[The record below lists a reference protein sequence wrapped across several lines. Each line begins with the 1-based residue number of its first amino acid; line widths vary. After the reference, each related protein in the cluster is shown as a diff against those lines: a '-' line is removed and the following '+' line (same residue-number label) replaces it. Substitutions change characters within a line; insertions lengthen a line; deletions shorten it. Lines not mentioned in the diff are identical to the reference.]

1 MEKINWKQEYI
12 DYMDFLNRDIEDMQE
27 CKTEEEYKNAY
38 KEELENI
45 IAINGV
51 FYLYSNERKLAKL
64 LNIDLN

>member
-1 MEKINWKQEYI
+1 MQKTNWKQEYI